1 MSYPVSYLFEN
12 WEEIKQYIREEYGLT
27 DISFNIW
34 IKNMKLQSVKD
45 HVAVIQIPSD
55 QSHALSYITGKF
67 KDYFQIAISEKMGEL
82 YDVRFI
88 LENNK
93 ETVQPKAAEEKVP
106 SGIQYEN
113 SNLNPKYRFDTFVVG
128 SNNKLAYSAS
138 MVVAESPG
146 EYYNPLFLY
155 AGAGLGKTH
164 LMHSIGHYL
173 LEQNPDCKV
182 LYITTEQFTNEVIES
197 IRSGNASSMSRFRD
211 KYRKVDVLLIDDI
224 QFIIGKEA
232 TQEEFFYTF
241 NELYVSGKQ
250 IVLSSDRPPKEM
262 VTLDERF
269 RSRFECGLLADIQKP
284 DYETRM
290 AILRRNAD
298 EMNFN
303 VSDEILDYIASNVK
317 SNIRELEGSLK
328 KVYADSITH
337 IIDLEVDGLE
347 AVKFSLK
354 DIIHPEENGKL
365 TPQLISKAVC
375 DHYNVKFS
383 NVASRKKNAELVVP
397 RQVIMYICR
406 EYTDST
412 YENIAMLLG
421 KKDHSTV
428 IHGVEKV
435 KEELQKNE
443 EMKNNVDSI
452 LKKLNVT

>member
-88 LENNK
+88 LEKNK
-93 ETVQPKAAEEKVP
+93 ETVQTKAAEEKVP

-375 DHYNVKFS
+375 DHYNVKFT
-383 NVASRKKNAELVVP
+383 NVASRKKNSELVIP

>member
-375 DHYNVKFS
+375 DHYNVKFT
-383 NVASRKKNAELVVP
+383 NVASRKKNSELVIP

>member
-1 MSYPVSYLFEN
+1 MSYPVSYLFDN
-12 WEEIKQYIREEYGLT
+12 WEELKEHIRDEYGLT
-27 DISFNIW
+27 GIAYNIW
-34 IKNMKLQSVKD
+34 IKNMQLDSVKN
-45 HVAVIQIPSD
+45 HVAVIRIPSD
-55 QSHALSYITGKF
+55 QSHAISYITAKF
-67 KDYFQIAISEKMGEL
+67 KDYFKIAVSELMNEE
-82 YDVRFI
+82 YDVDFV
-88 LENNK
+88 LENEK
-93 ETVQPKAAEEKVP
+93 EEPVVP
-106 SGIQYEN
+106 NRDINNNSGFQYNN

-146 EYYNPLFLY
+146 KYYNPLFLY

-164 LMHSIGHYL
+164 LMHSIGHYI
-173 LEQNPDCKV
+173 LEQNPNCKV

-250 IVLSSDRPPKEM
+250 IVLSSDRPPREM
-262 VTLDERF
+262 NQLDERF

-303 VSDEILDYIASNVK
+303 VSDEILDYIATNVK
-317 SNIRELEGSLK
+317 SNIRELEGSLN
-328 KVYADSITH
+328 KVYADSVTH
-337 IIDLEVDGLE
+337 MVDLGDNGLE

-354 DIIHPEENGKL
+354 DIIHPEENGKI
-365 TPQLISKAVC
+365 TPQTISKAVC

-383 NVASRKKNAELVVP
+383 NVASRKKNAELVIP

-452 LKKLNVT
+452 LKKLNIS